1 MADEEKEE
9 STEEQAEER
18 KHILQEAEKVI
29 KTPNIIEAT
38 NTEESDA
45 EKALKILLGEEK

>member
-9 STEEQAEER
+9 LTEER
-18 KHILQEAEKVI
+18 KHILQEAKKVI

>member
-1 MADEEKEE
+1 MADEEEE
-9 STEEQAEER
+9 LTEER